1 MTDDAAGTR
10 RPALSPSRA
19 SDFKQC
25 PLLYRLRAID
35 RLPEPASPA
44 QVRGLVVHGAL
55 ERLYALTAASRV
67 PDTAMTLVE
76 PAWEEIAAARP
87 TLATDIEPDVQVK

>member
-35 RLPEPASPA
+35 RLPEPSTAA
-44 QVRGLVVHGAL
+44 QVRGSVVHGAL
-55 ERLYALTAASRV
+55 ERLYALPAASRV
-67 PDTAMTLVE
+67 PATAVTLVE
-76 PAWEEIAAARP
+76 PAWQEIAALTP
-87 TLATDIEPDVQVK
+87 GLAEDVDPAWEAK